1 MMRST
6 KKSAAGAA
14 LLATALLALTGCA
27 SGDAATGNGAP
38 DGGQQQT
45 QEGLFEFTVPTLAG
59 VDGELEA
66 RIPSGLIEAARGNL
80 DALPITSVKI
90 TPRELDSSS
99 KCAIDIEVTYADGGP
114 GPLAEPRTS
123 KSDFAAEYKRGEQE
137 FLDSFGVSTMAE
149 AEQKAA
155 QEGGDAALDLQYYQE
170 AFGSA
175 VYDSSPAWRL
185 IADAKPISELDEA
198 SPEFGDYVSDDAKTF
213 TFVQSCAATEFE
225 QDGTSTF
232 YFPGLD
238 KDGKATRI
246 VASIDLSVMQSGTMS
261 IVASDVTGYE
271 LDSQGNWIAD

>member
-1 MMRST
+1 MRST

-14 LLATALLALTGCA
+14 LLTTALLALTGCA

-90 TPRELDSSS
+90 TPRELDSSG
-99 KCAIDIEVTYADGGP
+99 KCALDLAIEYQGDG
-114 GPLAEPRTS
+114 LAVLSEPDQTQ
-123 KSDFAAEYKRGEQE
+123 AEFDAETKQLEAE
-137 FLDSFGVSTMAE
+137 FLSSIGVSTMAE
-149 AEQKAA
+149 AEQRA
-155 QEGGDAALDLQYYQE
+155 QGGGYEADDLLYYQE
-170 AFGSA
+170 SMAGR
-175 VYDSSPAWRL
+175 VYNDAPGWNL
-185 IADAKPISELDEA
+185 LADAEAVSGLDESDPEWGTYISED
-198 SPEFGDYVSDDAKTF
+198 SKTV